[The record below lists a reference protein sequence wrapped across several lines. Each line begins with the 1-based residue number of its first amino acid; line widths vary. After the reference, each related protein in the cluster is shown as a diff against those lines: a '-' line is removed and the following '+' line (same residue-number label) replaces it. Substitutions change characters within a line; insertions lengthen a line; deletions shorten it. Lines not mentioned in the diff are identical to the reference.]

1 MTRRLISLAAAT
13 VLDLAPP
20 AAVDVA
26 AEAGFGGVGIW
37 FDTDTWTPAVARAV
51 STRLADT
58 GLVALDIEPVIFGR
72 GPDHG
77 EAMIDAAAAIGARHV
92 LVASGPAERSEVVE
106 RFAALC
112 VRASGTDIT
121 LVLEFLPIFSISSLA
136 AALGVVAEAGYANAA
151 VLVDSLH
158 LARSGGTPDD
168 LLGVDPHLLPYLQIA
183 DALPEPV
190 DPSLAGLREEA
201 LHGRLLPGHGGLPLA
216 ALVAAVP
223 DVPLSVEMRSRQ
235 LVLDFPDPLQRAIAV
250 LAATESL
257 SEGPTSIEI

>member
-1 MTRRLISLAAAT
+1 MTGRLISLAAAT
-13 VLDLAPP
+13 VLDLDPP
-20 AAVDVA
+20 AAVEVA
-26 AEAGFGGVGIW
+26 AKAGFGGVGIW
-37 FDTDTWTPAVARAV
+37 FDTNTWTPALARGVA
-51 STRLADT
+51 TRLADS
-58 GLVALDIEPVIFGR
+58 GVVALDIEPVIFGR

-121 LVLEFLPIFSISSLA
+121 LVLEFLPIFSIDSLG
-136 AALGVVAEAGYANAA
+136 AALSVVAEAGYANGA

-158 LARSGGTPDD
+158 LARSGGTPED
-168 LLGVDPHLLPYLQIA
+168 LIGLEPRLLPYLQIA
-183 DALPEPV
+183 DALAEPV

-201 LHGRLLPGHGGLPLA
+201 LHGRLLPGEGDLPLA

-235 LVLDFPDPLQRAIAV
+235 LMIDYPDPLQRAIAV
-250 LAATESL
+250 LVATKSL
-257 SEGPTSIEI
+257 

>member
-1 MTRRLISLAAAT
+1 MTARLISLAAGT
-13 VLDLAPP
+13 VLDVEAP
-20 AAVDVA
+20 AAVDIA
-26 AEAGFGGVGIW
+26 AAAGFGGVGIW
-37 FDTDTWTPAVARAV
+37 FDTNTWTPAMARAV
-51 STRLADT
+51 AARLADS
-58 GLVALDIEPVIFGR
+58 GVVALDIEPVIFGR

-77 EAMIDAAAAIGARHV
+77 EAIIDAAAAIGARHV

-121 LVLEFLPIFSISSLA
+121 LVFEFLPIFSIDSLG
-136 AALGVVAEAGYANAA
+136 AALSVVAEAGYANGA

-168 LLGVDPHLLPYLQIA
+168 LIGIPPHMLPYLQIA
-183 DALPEPV
+183 DATAEPV

-201 LHGRLLPGHGGLPLA
+201 LHGRLLPGTGTLPLA
-216 ALVAAVP
+216 AIIAAVP

-235 LVLDFPDPLQRAIAV
+235 LMIDYPDPLQRAIAV
-250 LAATESL
+250 LAAMTSL
-257 SEGPTSIEI
+257 